1 MALKPIL
8 ILPDKR
14 LRQKAAPIA
23 AVDDEI
29 RALMDDMLETMYDAP
44 GIGLAATQI
53 GKMKRV
59 LVLDVAKRQD
69 EEASANPL
77 VFANPEILWASEE
90 LSAYNEGCLSIPEI
104 YEEVERPARIRVGYL
119 DRDNRRQEIEADGIL
134 ATCLQHEIDHLNGVL
149 FIDHISRLKRE
160 MISKKFSKAAKRG
173 AADATHESDDDE
185 VRTKQAGLEG

>member
-1 MALKPIL
+1 MPLRPIL

-14 LRQKAAPIA
+14 LREKAAPIA

-29 RALMDDMLETMYDAP
+29 RALMDDMLETMYAAP
-44 GIGLAATQI
+44 GIGLAATQL
-53 GKMKRV
+53 GEMKRV

-77 VFANPEILWASEE
+77 VFANPEILWASDE
-90 LSAYNEGCLSIPEI
+90 LSTYNEGCLSIPEI

-119 DRDNRRQEIEADGIL
+119 DRDNKRQEIEAEGIL

-160 MISKKFSKAAKRG
+160 MISKKFSKAAKRS
-173 AADATHESDDDE
+173 AADARHDNDDE
-185 VRTKQAGLEG
+185 AETRQAGLEG